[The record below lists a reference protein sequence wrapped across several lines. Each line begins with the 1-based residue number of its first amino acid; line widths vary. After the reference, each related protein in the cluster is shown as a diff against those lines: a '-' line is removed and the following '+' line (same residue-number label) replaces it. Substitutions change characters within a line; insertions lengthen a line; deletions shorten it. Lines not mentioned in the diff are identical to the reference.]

1 MPRVLYV
8 AHGHP
13 RFAKGGG
20 ELAAW
25 RLYQHFSQVY
35 GDGSCA
41 FLAAASSPQQLPP
54 GCEVLGLGPT
64 EWLIRPSSNALTHD
78 TAINLNVDGPLHRA
92 VEFFQPDLI
101 HLHHYLHV
109 GIDLVLALKHWFPQ
123 AVLVLTLHEYWG
135 MCAYEGRLLRSS
147 GALCSG
153 PDPSACVECL
163 SASEARAYLAI
174 RDPRIRRMFDAIDHC
189 LAPSLFLRDRYV
201 DWGLSP
207 HAISV
212 IENLPAAVA
221 PDPVLSTR
229 RSDEDP
235 LILGYFGQVNPWK
248 GLDLIL
254 ESVAIAID
262 QGAAVMLEVHGL
274 DREMLALRLQR
285 SEPFYQTCAQWLE
298 PLGAKS
304 VRLAGLYEPDGLSAR
319 MAGVDALVM
328 GSIWFENSPMVIQ
341 EAYLHGVPVL
351 APRLGGMAEK
361 VCHGVTGRCFAPS
374 DPQALASLI
383 LRLVGDRAALRL
395 LAEGARRAGVRLVRA
410 ASLHERLYASWLR
423 SKALSSE

>member
-25 RLYQHFSQVY
+25 RLFQHCSQVY
-35 GDGSCA
+35 GEESCA

-54 GCEVLGLGPT
+54 GCEVLGLGPR
-64 EWLIRPSSNALTHD
+64 EWLIRPSSNALIHD
-78 TAINLNVDGPLHRA
+78 TVINLSVGSPLHQA
-92 VEFFQPDLI
+92 VDFFQPDLI

-109 GIDLVLALKHWFPQ
+109 GIDLVLALKCWFPQ

-135 MCAYEGRLLRSS
+135 MCAHEGRLLRSN

-153 PDPSACVECL
+153 PEPSACVECL
-163 SASEARAYLAI
+163 ASSEARAYLAI
-174 RDPRIRRMFDAIDHC
+174 RDQRIRRLFDTIDHFI
-189 LAPSLFLRDRYV
+189 APSLFLRDRYV

-212 IENLPAAVA
+212 VENLPAAAA
-221 PDPVLSTR
+221 PDPVLPTG
-229 RSDEDP
+229 RSDGDP

-248 GLDLIL
+248 GLDVIL
-254 ESVAIAID
+254 ESVAIALD

-274 DREMLALRLQR
+274 DLDTLTLRQQR
-285 SEPFYQTCAQWLE
+285 SEPFYQTCTQWLE
-298 PLGAKS
+298 RLGVES
-304 VRLAGLYEPDGLSAR
+304 VRLAGLYEPGDLSAR
-319 MAGVDALVM
+319 LAGVDALVM

-361 VCHGVTGRCFAPS
+361 VRHGVTGCCFAPG

-383 LRLVGDRAALRL
+383 LRLAGDRAALRG
-395 LAEGARRAGVRLVRA
+395 LAEGARRAGGRLVRA
-410 ASLHERLYASWLR
+410 AGLHERLYACWLR